1 MIYTSSY
8 DELVIHLSL
17 THSLWT
23 AWSCSMWVIEWVNLY
38 VLFVFL
44 TDWLIASC
52 LHDCSLVSVDCKV
65 VNTKKLRAH
74 SSNYHHAHTDT
85 QHRYP
90 LLQLLL
96 LLLLVHELL
105 VDDILAAL
113 LQLARSF
120 FSACSYCLSFSTA
133 PGWSLCMSNVH
144 LPQLLGEAT
153 WLMNHR
159 AHFALQGE
167 LLLYK
172 YIYTIISY
180 IYTHW

>member
-1 MIYTSSY
+1 MIYASSY

-23 AWSCSMWVIEWVNLY
+23 AWSCSMWVIEWVNLW

-44 TDWLIASC
+44 TDWLIAWC

-65 VNTKKLRAH
+65 VNTK
-74 SSNYHHAHTDT
+74 NFEHTAVIIIM
-85 QHRYP
+85 HRYP

-105 VDDILAAL
+105 VDRILAAL

-120 FSACSYCLSFSTA
+120 FSACLYCLSFSTA
-133 PGWSLCMSNVH
+133 PGRSLCMSNVH

-153 WLMNHR
+153 
-159 AHFALQGE
+159 
-167 LLLYK
+167 
-172 YIYTIISY
+172 
-180 IYTHW
+180 